1 MWLYPLPSLV
11 ALLGWVF
18 IFVTTSKKVIAFSL
32 GALVLGLLCFAVWSW
47 QRKTWPFEAKGAEV
61 T

>member
-1 MWLYPLPSLV
+1 MWLYPLPSLI

-18 IFVTTSKKVIAFSL
+18 IFVTTPSKVIAFSL
-32 GALVLGLLCFAVWSW
+32 GALALGIACFGVWSW
-47 QRKTWPFEAKGAEV
+47 RRRTWPFEAKVGEV